1 MENEELIEIN
11 FSVMRQRR
19 RRAASNLGDIAQF
32 KTVKIPKIKRIDE
45 TLAQINPT
53 NPLGVPVIA
62 PKKRKGRV
70 AGRKKAQTS
79 DHPAYIDT
87 NYH

>member
-19 RRAASNLGDIAQF
+19 RRAAMGVGDIAQF
-32 KTVKIPKIKRIDE
+32 KSVRIPKIKRIDE

-62 PKKRKGRV
+62 PKKRK
-70 AGRKKAQTS
+70 KKKKDGPS
-79 DHPAYIDT
+79 HRPHDLDT